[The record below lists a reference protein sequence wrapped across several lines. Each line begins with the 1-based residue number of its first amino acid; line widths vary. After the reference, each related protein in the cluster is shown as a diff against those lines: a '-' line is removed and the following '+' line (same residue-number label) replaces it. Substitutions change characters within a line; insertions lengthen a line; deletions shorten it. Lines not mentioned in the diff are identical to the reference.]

1 MSARCAML
9 IEVSL
14 ARDMLSEF
22 TSIKTT
28 VYFAKFKLYRSVD
41 ELKAGAAPITEFSAY
56 MDYGK
61 LCTEVAMY
69 KNRGCRVFLT
79 APSNIK
85 ISCPNI
91 RFE

>member
-1 MSARCAML
+1 MSAKCAVL

-14 ARDMLSEF
+14 ARDVPFEY

-41 ELKAGAAPITEFSAY
+41 ELKAGAAPITEFSTY
-56 MDYGK
+56 MDYGR

-79 APSNIK
+79 APTNIK
-85 ISCPNI
+85 VSCPNI